1 MKRPE
6 LQHLTASE
14 TLTLEQE
21 YDMQGSWREDDD
33 QYTFVVLDKQRW
45 GDPSIEEEQCMVGD
59 INMFL
64 TDPTYLSSAELEIMI
79 AGTPSVCVWGGIQCL
94 RERLL
99 LSLTYSEFWGVSCPR
114 TIRHVDW
121 RHRDSNLQPSGWET
135 TALPTAPLSPPHLKS
150 GGRGESYFMHQI
162 PQSAHCSGEEPRSEF
177 NC

>member
-1 MKRPE
+1 MKINENTTGGTQSCPLSLIHLSILFRYHEWMKRPE

-99 LSLTYSEFWGVSCPR
+99 LSLTYSEFWGVS
-114 TIRHVDW
+114 
-121 RHRDSNLQPSGWET
+121 LEEKGEESGQERRG
-135 TALPTAPLSPPHLKS
+135 
-150 GGRGESYFMHQI
+150 GGREQRR
-162 PQSAHCSGEEPRSEF
+162 EERGQREEERRAKRRG
-177 NC
+177 

>member
-79 AGTPSVCVWGGIQCL
+79 AGQFDTWTGGTEIRTFNL
-94 RERLL
+94 LVGRRLL
-99 LSLTYSEFWGVSCPR
+99 YPPHHCRLPILKVGVGGKAISCIRFLRAPTVPVRSPGPNLTVEAVLLMC
-114 TIRHVDW
+114 
-121 RHRDSNLQPSGWET
+121 WET
-135 TALPTAPLSPPHLKS
+135 ISCVVS
-150 GGRGESYFMHQI
+150 R
-162 PQSAHCSGEEPRSEF
+162 
-177 NC
+177 